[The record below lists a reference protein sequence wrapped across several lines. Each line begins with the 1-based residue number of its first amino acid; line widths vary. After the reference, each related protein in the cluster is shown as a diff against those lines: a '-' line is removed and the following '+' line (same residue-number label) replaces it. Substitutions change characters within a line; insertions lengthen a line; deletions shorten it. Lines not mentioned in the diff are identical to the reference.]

1 MRLTLR
7 RPQRW
12 SLIWLTVLV
21 VGLSVILAGCGGSAA
36 TPVAQAATATA
47 VPPTDTPVPPT
58 NTPIPPT
65 NTPAPTNTPVP
76 TDTATPT
83 PTDTPVPPTDTP
95 APTATAETASDVP
108 GFAADIQPILNQRC
122 VKCHFGDNPPRGL
135 NLESYDGLIAGG
147 TYRPVNEP
155 GKPAESQV
163 IKRIT
168 GESTPRMP
176 FDGPPFLDDA
186 QIALFIAWIE
196 AGAPN
201 N

>member
-58 NTPIPPT
+58 NTSIPPT

-83 PTDTPVPPTDTP
+83 PT
-95 APTATAETASDVP
+95 ATAETASDVP
-108 GFAADIQPILNQRC
+108 SFAADIQPILNQRC

-135 NLESYDGLIAGG
+135 NLESYDGFIAGS
-147 TYRPVNEP
+147 TYRPVIEP
-155 GKPAESQV
+155 GNPAESQV

-176 FDGPPFLDDA
+176 FGGPPFLDDD